1 MNTSLSNIPKKLLG
15 ERESF
20 RKRVNQSLS
29 KRASQTLSGQSLT
42 YLSQTRINKINYS
55 QVFKKNRHVAQQ
67 DQNVSAH
74 LLQKWNDTRQLIHPL
89 NIEAFKMRRASP
101 GTIPPQ
107 RSIRSQRRNTESC
120 CNKSHS
126 S

>member
-42 YLSQTRINKINYS
+42 YLSQTRTNKINYS

-67 DQNVSAH
+67 DQNVSAQ
-74 LLQKWNDTRQLIHPL
+74 LLQKWNETR
-89 NIEAFKMRRASP
+89 
-101 GTIPPQ
+101 
-107 RSIRSQRRNTESC
+107 
-120 CNKSHS
+120 
-126 S
+126 

>member
-67 DQNVSAH
+67 DQNVSAQ
-74 LLQKWNDTRQLIHPL
+74 LLQKWND
-89 NIEAFKMRRASP
+89 
-101 GTIPPQ
+101 
-107 RSIRSQRRNTESC
+107 IR
-120 CNKSHS
+120 
-126 S
+126 